1 MSLVLHGIAAGTGY
15 AIGKAHLL
23 SYGLDEVPHYSIKE
37 EEIPLEIVR
46 YEDALK
52 RTREQLDAL
61 RKNIPRHAPAELGAF
76 ISFHLMMVGDVNL
89 SHTPIELIE
98 TQKINAE
105 WALRQQWIKLLRQFN
120 AINDDYLRM
129 RQQDVTQVVEKIYQA
144 LGDNQISHIQPNEL
158 LEDVVLIARDISPA
172 DAAIFRDNRIIAFT
186 TDVGGPTSHMA
197 ILGKNLQIPSVLGL
211 RKARELIKEDEWI
224 VVDGVN
230 GVVILNPDKRILEEY
245 EEKTYQSKRE
255 LRKLNRIK
263 KVSTTSLDGVDIEI
277 LANIENLDDLSMA
290 YKNGAD
296 GVGLFR
302 SEFLFL
308 NRDSMPSE
316 DEQFEYYRKIVK
328 KSSGKP
334 VTIRTV
340 DMGVDKN
347 PRWFGHFNVVNPAMG
362 LTGIR
367 LSLAEP
373 VMFRTQMRAILR
385 AACYGKLKMMWPMIA
400 SIAELKQCLAHL
412 NIAKEQLQKEG
423 LAYGA
428 ELEIGIMVEIPSAAL
443 SITSLIKL
451 VDFIS
456 IGTNDLTQYTL
467 AVDRAND
474 TVRQLYQPLCPAVLK
489 LIHRS
494 IKTAK
499 RYRKG
504 VSICGE
510 MAGDPQLT
518 RVLLGMGLQTF
529 SINASSILPVKNA
542 IVNTSL
548 KSIVAPV
555 NRLLRNDDPDKTE
568 RLLAKINDYDK
579 LSQET
584 LRIISS

>member
-15 AIGKAHLL
+15 AIGKVHLL

-37 EEIPLEIVR
+37 EEIPFEVAR

-61 RKNIPRHAPAELGAF
+61 RKNIPHHAPAELGAF
-76 ISFHLMMVGDVNL
+76 ISFHLMMIGDVNL
-89 SHTPIELIE
+89 SYAPIELIE
-98 TQKINAE
+98 SQKINAE
-105 WALRQQWIKLLRQFN
+105 WALRQQWIKLLGQFD

-158 LEDVVLIARDISPA
+158 LEDVVLVARDISPA
-172 DAAIFRDNRIIAFT
+172 DTAIFRDNRVVAFA

-211 RKARELIKEDEWI
+211 RNARELIKEDEWI

-245 EEKTYQSKRE
+245 EAKTYQSKRE

-263 KVSTTSLDGVDIEI
+263 KVSTTSLDGVDVEI
-277 LANIENLDDLSMA
+277 LANIEDLDDLSLA

-308 NRDSMPSE
+308 NRNSMPSE
-316 DEQFEYYRKIVK
+316 DEQFECYRKIVK

-334 VTIRTV
+334 VTIRTM

-347 PRWFGHFNVVNPAMG
+347 PRWFGQFNVMNPAMG

-385 AACYGKLKMMWPMIA
+385 AAYYGKLKMMWPMIA
-400 SIAELKQCLAHL
+400 SISELKQCLAHL

-428 ELEIGIMVEIPSAAL
+428 ELEIGIMVEVPSAAL

-451 VDFIS
+451 VDFIA

-474 TVRQLYQPLCPAVLK
+474 AVRQLYQPLHPAVLK
-489 LIHRS
+489 LIHHS

-518 RVLLGMGLQTF
+518 RVLLGMGLRTF
-529 SINASSILPVKNA
+529 SINAPSILPVKNVM
-542 IVNTSL
+542 VNTSL

-555 NRLLRNDDPDKTE
+555 NRLLRNEDPEKIE
-568 RLLAKINDYDK
+568 RLLAKINDCDK
-579 LSQET
+579 LSKET
-584 LRIISS
+584 LKMI